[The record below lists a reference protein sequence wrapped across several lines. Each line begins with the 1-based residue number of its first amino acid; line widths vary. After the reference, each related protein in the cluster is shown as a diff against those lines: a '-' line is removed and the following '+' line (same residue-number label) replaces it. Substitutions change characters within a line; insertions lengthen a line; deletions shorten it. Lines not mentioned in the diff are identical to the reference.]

1 MRPHPLII
9 YTFIHVYSYSDLS
22 GIGSL
27 HGVVIDLFGSTSE
40 EIRSAASYS
49 LGNRI
54 LPYMVCTVTVILGC
68 VSAGNLSKYLPFI
81 LSEIQ
86 GNPKRQYLLLHS
98 LKEVISCYNTRTD
111 YDSLKQ
117 HVPLIW

>member
-1 MRPHPLII
+1 M
-9 YTFIHVYSYSDLS
+9 
-22 GIGSL
+22 
-27 HGVVIDLFGSTSE
+27 FGSTSE

-49 LGNRI
+49 LGNTR
-54 LPYMVCTVTVILGC
+54 LPHMVCTGFVILGC

-98 LKEVISCYNTRTD
+98 LKEVISCYNTKTG